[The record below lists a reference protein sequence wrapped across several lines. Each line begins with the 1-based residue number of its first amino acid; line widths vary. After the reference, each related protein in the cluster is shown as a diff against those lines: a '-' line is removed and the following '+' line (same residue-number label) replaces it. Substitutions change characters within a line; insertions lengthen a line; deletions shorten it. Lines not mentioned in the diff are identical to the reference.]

1 MIPTKIGLD
10 KDCARQGGRMIL
22 QDDISSPADIRR
34 LIIELLREILE
45 NKSEIPQAGAV
56 SNLISQF
63 LKAWEME
70 KTSDLEKRIA
80 ILESHAK
87 RGQL

>member
-1 MIPTKIGLD
+1 MIIPT
-10 KDCARQGGRMIL
+10 
-22 QDDISSPADIRR
+22 DINTPADIRR
-34 LIIELLREILE
+34 LIIQLLHEILE
-45 NKSEIPQAGAV
+45 NKTEILQAGAV
-56 SNLISQF
+56 SNLIGQF

>member
-1 MIPTKIGLD
+1 MIIPT
-10 KDCARQGGRMIL
+10 
-22 QDDISSPADIRR
+22 DISSPADIRR

>member
-56 SNLISQF
+56 SNLIGQF

>member
-45 NKSEIPQAGAV
+45 NKTEILQAGAV